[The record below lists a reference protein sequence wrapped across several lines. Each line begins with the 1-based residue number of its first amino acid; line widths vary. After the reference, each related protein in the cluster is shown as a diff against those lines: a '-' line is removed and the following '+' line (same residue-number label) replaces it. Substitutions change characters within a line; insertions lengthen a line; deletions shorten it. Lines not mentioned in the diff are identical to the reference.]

1 MAVNVSVPQI
11 GTTTEAVERRATERL
26 NVKAALLTNCIPPY
40 WISTFSSL
48 AQRLRDFR
56 IFLSTP
62 MEADRDW
69 KPQWGDLAVTVQK
82 CWTYTVKR
90 WHELGFSDD
99 VWRHIPYDTL
109 PILLRHRPDV
119 VISAQLGFRTLQA
132 AIYRKLFPKTRL
144 VVWTPLSEHSEK
156 GLSAFRTVQRK
167 ALLQLVDAAL
177 VNGTSGRRYLL
188 SLGVPHEKI
197 FPLPYCAD
205 IQAHLRVPLKRG
217 TSAARRLLYVGQ
229 LVERKGLLPF
239 LNALTEWLRHHPVVE
254 VEFWIAGE
262 GPLRPE
268 LEAFP
273 ACSQLRLRFL
283 KSVAYEKLPDVYAL
297 GGIMVFPTLAD
308 EWGVVVNESM
318 AAGLPV
324 LGSRYSQAVE
334 ELVTDGVTGWI
345 FRPDQGA
352 EMYAAIDRALTASD
366 VQLEDMRRMA
376 RKRIQVLHPE
386 FGAECFL
393 RAARFAY
400 AT

>member
-1 MAVNVSVPQI
+1 MAVNLSIPQA
-11 GTTTEAVERRATERL
+11 GTLTETAEPKPTDCM

-40 WISTFSSL
+40 WVSTFSNL
-48 AQRLRDFR
+48 AQRVREFR

-82 CWTYTVKR
+82 CWTYATKR
-90 WHELGFSDD
+90 WHELGFSDE

-132 AIYRKLFPKTRL
+132 AIYRKFFPKTRL

-156 GLSAFRTVQRK
+156 GLSAFRTLQRK
-167 ALLQLVDAAL
+167 SLLGVVDAAL

-205 IQAHLRVPLKRG
+205 IEAHLRVPLKRDAS
-217 TSAARRLLYVGQ
+217 TARRFLYVGQ

-239 LNALTEWLRHHPVVE
+239 LRVLTEWLRNHPAAE
-254 VEFWIAGE
+254 IEFWIAGE
-262 GPLRPE
+262 GPLREE
-268 LEAFP
+268 LQEFP

-283 KSVAYEKLPDVYAL
+283 RSVAYEKLPDVYAL

-334 ELVTDGVTGWI
+334 ELVTDGVTGWT

-352 EMYAAIDRALTASD
+352 EVYAAVDRAMSTSD
-366 VQLEDMRRMA
+366 SQLEDMRRMT
-376 RKRIQVLHPE
+376 RKRIQVLQPE

-400 AT
+400 AL